1 MSVARAATGRR
12 TSGGNSQALEALGED
27 AAPLRCAGEKD
38 TSRCGGGA
46 NEEKQ

>member
-12 TSGGNSQALEALGED
+12 TSGGTSQALEALGAD